1 MQNLSCDNELYFNSF
16 AFSLALKQ
24 RLGATRK
31 AKGRTIRKVMGGVGG
46 GGGDFSSRRNFFSLP
61 NSLFDFFRPS
71 HEYFLGLIGVHEF
84 FVI

>member
-31 AKGRTIRKVMGGVGG
+31 AKGRTIRKVMGGGVGG
-46 GGGDFSSRRNFFSLP
+46 GVFRAGGIFFSYQIP
-61 NSLFDFFRPS
+61 CSI
-71 HEYFLGLIGVHEF
+71 FLGHRMNIF
-84 FVI
+84 

>member
-31 AKGRTIRKVMGGVGG
+31 AKGRTIRKVMGGGVGEG
-46 GGGDFSSRRNFFSLP
+46 IFRAVGI
-61 NSLFDFFRPS
+61 FFRYQIPCS
-71 HEYFLGLIGVHEF
+71 IFLGHRMNIF
-84 FVI
+84 